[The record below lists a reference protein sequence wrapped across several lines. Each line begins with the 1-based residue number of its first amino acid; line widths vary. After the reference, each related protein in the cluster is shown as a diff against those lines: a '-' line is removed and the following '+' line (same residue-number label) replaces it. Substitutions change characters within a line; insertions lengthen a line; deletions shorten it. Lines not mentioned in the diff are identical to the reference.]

1 LTDVR
6 ETASAIPATAA
17 QTDEPSVSERT
28 DGNGGVA
35 RGEGDA
41 ASVLAVDIGGTK
53 LAAALV
59 RPDGRLGPLATRPT
73 PKGDA
78 EEVFAA
84 LAAVATEAIGGEE
97 VSGAGI
103 GSAGPLDAIAG
114 TVSPVNIPGWRGF
127 PVRDRLAALL
137 GGRPVVLANDAVAGA
152 MGEYHHGAG
161 RGVRAMLG
169 MVVSTGVGGG
179 LILDGRV
186 YAGATGNA
194 GHIGHTVVDLGGD
207 PCPCGARGCVETIT
221 SGPAMVRWA
230 LARGWSG
237 SADTGV
243 ALAASARDGDS
254 VALAAFDR
262 SARALAAA
270 ISSAAALCDLD
281 RVVIGGGV
289 ARAWDLLEPPLTAAM
304 ADYAGLAFV
313 RRVEIVRSALDGR
326 AGLLGVAALV
336 HDPETV

>member
-1 LTDVR
+1 LTDLR
-6 ETASAIPATAA
+6 EPVAPPAAASP
-17 QTDEPSVSERT
+17 
-28 DGNGGVA
+28 DGPP
-35 RGEGDA
+35 

-53 LAAALV
+53 LAAAVV
-59 RPDGRLGPLATRPT
+59 RPDGRVGRLVTRPT
-73 PKGDA
+73 PADDA
-78 EEVFAA
+78 ETVFAA
-84 LAAVATEAIGGEE
+84 LASVATEAIGDEE
-97 VSGAGI
+97 VAGAGI

-114 TVSPVNIPGWRGF
+114 TVSPVNIAAWRGF
-127 PVRDRLAALL
+127 PVRDRLSALL
-137 GGRPVVLANDAVAGA
+137 GGRPVVLVNDAVAGA
-152 MGEYHHGAG
+152 VGEYHHGAG

-186 YAGATGNA
+186 YAGGTGNA

-207 PCPCGARGCVETIT
+207 PCPCGSRGCVETIT

-230 LARGWSG
+230 RANGWSG
-237 SADTGV
+237 AEPTGV
-243 ALAASARDGDS
+243 ALAASARDGDA
-254 VALAAFDR
+254 VALAAFER
-262 SARALAAA
+262 SARALAAG

-304 ADYAGLAFV
+304 RDYAGLAFV
-313 RRVEIVRSALDGR
+313 RRVEIVRSALDGQ

-336 HDPETV
+336 HDPQKA

>member
-1 LTDVR
+1 MTDVR
-6 ETASAIPATAA
+6 ETASATPATSATAA
-17 QTDEPSVSERT
+17 ETNDP
-28 DGNGGVA
+28 
-35 RGEGDA
+35 A
-41 ASVLAVDIGGTK
+41 ASVLAIDIGGTK

-84 LAAVATEAIGGEE
+84 LAAVATEAVGGEE

-137 GGRPVVLANDAVAGA
+137 DGRPVALVNDAVAGA

-230 LARGWSG
+230 LANGWSG
-237 SADTGV
+237 ADTTGV
-243 ALAASARDGDS
+243 ALAASARDGDG

-262 SARALAAA
+262 SARALAAG

-289 ARAWDLLEPPLTAAM
+289 ARAWDLLEPPLRAAM

-313 RRVEIVRSALDGR
+313 RRVEIVRSALDGQ

-336 HDPETV
+336 HPETA

>member
-1 LTDVR
+1 MTSGS
-6 ETASAIPATAA
+6 SAGST
-17 QTDEPSVSERT
+17 
-28 DGNGGVA
+28 GG
-35 RGEGDA
+35 
-41 ASVLAVDIGGTK
+41 VLAVDIGGTK

-59 RPDGRLGPLATRPT
+59 HPDGRLGATVTRPT
-73 PKGDA
+73 PAGDA
-78 EEVFAA
+78 EAVWAA
-84 LAAVATEAIGGEE
+84 LASVVTETLGGAG

-114 TVSPVNIPGWRGF
+114 TVSPVNIPSWRGF

-137 GGRPVVLANDAVAGA
+137 SGRPVVLVNDAVAGA
-152 MGEYHHGAG
+152 VGEYHHGAG

-186 YAGATGNA
+186 YAGGTGNA
-194 GHIGHTVVDLGGD
+194 GHIGHTIVDINGD

-230 LARGWSG
+230 LGNGWTGAAPSG
-237 SADTGV
+237 E
-243 ALAASARDGDS
+243 ALAASARDGDP
-254 VALAAFDR
+254 VALAAFER
-262 SARALAAA
+262 SARALAAGVA
-270 ISSAAALCDLD
+270 SAAALCDLD

-289 ARAWDLLEPPLTAAM
+289 ARAWDMLEPPLTASLAI
-304 ADYAGLAFV
+304 YAGLAFV
-313 RRVEIVRSALDGR
+313 RRVEVVRSELDGR

-336 HDPETV
+336 HDPEKA